1 MYYIMPIIF
10 LLGIVAIAL
19 EDKIKVNKSAS
30 AILMCVILWGILM
43 FNSQSIL
50 FERGNT
56 AFLQFLE
63 NNHLQNLH

>member
-43 FNSQSIL
+43 FNSQPIL
-50 FERGNT
+50 FER
-56 AFLQFLE
+56 
-63 NNHLQNLH
+63 